1 MVTAMPGP
9 SLLAWAARAVGDRA
23 VLSQVEAKG
32 SHGGGSPWLLRF
44 DVHDGSVAM
53 ILRTV
58 KSPVRSATSRSRPVP
73 RRFRSRSTWVYP
85 VPRLVASDMTG
96 AEAGE
101 PASLETVLPGSSA
114 IPVHARADRLRS
126 MGAAIAA
133 VHAHPLQATRGL
145 PHRIRPIEV
154 DDYARERR
162 WANAYRAA
170 TGAERSRV
178 VDAYAAL
185 TGSSPVH
192 AVELLATVTST
203 AQLQLA
209 DELVRHHR
217 PPVETTVL
225 VHGDIWAGNTL
236 WISDECVALI
246 DWKTAGVGHPGIDLG
261 ELRLQMALEYGP
273 SAPEHVL
280 EGWQHAI
287 GTAASDLPYWD
298 AVAALNTPTDLTG
311 WPGFDADGRPLSAGD
326 VTARRDGFPAS
337 ALDGIGR

>member
-58 KSPVRSATSRSRPVP
+58 IPGWIGHEQIETGAVALQVA
-73 RRFRSRSTWVYP
+73 FDLGLP
-85 VPRLVASDMTG
+85 VPRLIASDLTG

-114 IPVHARADRLRS
+114 IPVHASTDRLRS

-133 VHAHPLQATRGL
+133 VHAHPLEATREL

-170 TGAERSRV
+170 TGPERSRV

-209 DELVRHHR
+209 DELVRRHR

-311 WPGFDADGRPLSAGD
+311 WPGFDDDGRPLSAGD
-326 VTARRDGFPAS
+326 VTARRDAFLAS
-337 ALDGIGR
+337 ALDGIGG